1 MARQKSDRLK
11 ARTLRSEEELAQ
23 MVVRIAQAAP
33 AAAIICATEN
43 GDLATRLQSLSPEVR
58 IIAATTNAETYDA
71 LTEKG
76 LEAIRL
82 PIRAIDRHNQVRHM
96 LSIAL
101 RSQRI
106 SVGDLVLCALGRN
119 VYRKEKGDLIVL
131 ADVEAGIEYLA
142 VSDLLKLTDGIR
154 PSVLEI
160 AIQVACKI
168 GQISR
173 SGKNLG
179 TIIMLGD
186 SVEVL
191 KGSKQLIPNPFQ
203 GHEDADRRITDSGT
217 QNALV
222 ELSKLDGAFVL
233 RGDGFIQTAGTF
245 LATFD
250 VEVKI
255 PPGFGARHLAAAAVT
270 KRTSATAIVVSA
282 TDGNVR
288 AFSGGS
294 MVLQLDPDVPYDLI
308 VGDR

>member
-1 MARQKSDRLK
+1 MDQHSLGNLK
-11 ARTLRSEEELAQ
+11 KETLRTAEDLAK

-33 AAAIICATEN
+33 ADAIICATET
-43 GDLATRLQSLSPEVR
+43 GALAIQVHSLSPQIRV
-58 IIAATTNAETYDA
+58 IAATTNAETYDT

-76 LEAIRL
+76 LETVRL

-96 LSIAL
+96 LSVTL

-106 SVGDLVLCALGRN
+106 SVGDLALCALGRN
-119 VYRKEKGDLIVL
+119 VYRKEKGDFVVL
-131 ADVEAGIEYLA
+131 EDVEADIEYLA

-154 PSVLEI
+154 PSVLEV
-160 AIQVACKI
+160 AINVACKI

-173 SGKNLG
+173 SGRNMG

-203 GHEDADRRITDSGT
+203 GHADADRRLTDSDT
-217 QNALV
+217 QNAMV

-233 RGDGFIQTAGTF
+233 RGDGFIQTAGAF

-270 KRTSATAIVVSA
+270 KRTAATAVVVSA
-282 TDGNVR
+282 TDGFVR
-288 AFSGGS
+288 AFSGGA
-294 MVLQLDPDVPYDLI
+294 MVLQLDPNVPYDLI